1 MNQKLKYSGL
11 LVILLVFA
19 AVSVLANS
27 LHAASAERINND
39 YAHNHIT
46 ALYKGS
52 DKQVCGLHLCA
63 PGENPRNP

>member
-11 LVILLVFA
+11 LVILLVFV

-27 LHAASAERINND
+27 LHEASAAKISED

-46 ALYKGS
+46 ALYKGT
-52 DKQVCGLHLCA
+52 DKQVCGIHLCA